1 MKKVKA
7 ETGAGIDWVVNGK
20 LLDLEYA
27 DDIIFIC
34 NGPEEIQRVLD
45 CLVSEGRKV
54 GLVINSRKTEII
66 NINIE
71 NAQNCSIEES
81 VINQSEKIKG

>member
-27 DDIIFIC
+27 DDIILVC

-66 NINIE
+66 NINVE
-71 NAQNCSIEES
+71 NAELFYR
-81 VINQSEKIKG
+81 IKCYKEG